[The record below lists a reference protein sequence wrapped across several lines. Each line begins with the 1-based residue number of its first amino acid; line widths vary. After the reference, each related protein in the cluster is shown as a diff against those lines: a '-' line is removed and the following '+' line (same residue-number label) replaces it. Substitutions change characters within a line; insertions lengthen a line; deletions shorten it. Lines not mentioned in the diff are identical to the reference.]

1 MMNNVITLYLERR
14 PTTAEAESRLVC
26 IGTSRTAHVKG
37 LKALKVVVGASPLKV
52 CMALLAG
59 HLDDLKLAVKRMH
72 FCYDIEYLRITLVIV
87 GNLGNQ
93 SPVARLLGQFNGLVL
108 GC

>member
-1 MMNNVITLYLERR
+1 MCV
-14 PTTAEAESRLVC
+14 
-26 IGTSRTAHVKG
+26 GTSRTAHVKG

-52 CMALLAG
+52 CTALLAG
-59 HLDDLKLAVKRMH
+59 HLNDLELAVKRMH
-72 FCYDIEYLRITLVIV
+72 FCCDIEYLHITLMIA
-87 GNLGNQ
+87 GDLGNQ